1 MTRVEVA
8 KSEKRNMGAVYS
20 NQQLSSS
27 FRAVRFFEHFQ
38 ILICAGK
45 NDDFGMSPPAKL
57 RRSKTVEQTYQKKT
71 QAPETC
77 ILDVALMSKDV
88 NMAIRFCRI
97 AFEITG

>member
-1 MTRVEVA
+1 MTQVEVA
-8 KSEKRNMGAVYS
+8 KSEKKLWELFIQIS
-20 NQQLSSS
+20 N